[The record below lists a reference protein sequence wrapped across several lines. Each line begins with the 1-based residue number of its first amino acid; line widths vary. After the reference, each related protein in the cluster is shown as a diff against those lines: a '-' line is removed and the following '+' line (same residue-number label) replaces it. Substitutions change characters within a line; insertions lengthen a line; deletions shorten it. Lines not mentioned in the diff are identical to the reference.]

1 MGNATIEEK
10 DQYIDVL
17 QTQIHLLKT
26 SEKEVKVKLEENLKN
41 GDPKLPEELENIRK
55 EKEIL
60 ETKSAQLKAEMQKEI
75 ENLKQQVLKIAEE
88 KTMAI
93 AETKQ
98 QNHKTILEKDN
109 EVVEIRSVVASLKK
123 EMGKTKEEN
132 NKQREEF

>member
-1 MGNATIEEK
+1 MGK

-26 SEKEVKVKLEENLKN
+26 SEKEVKMKLEENLKN
-41 GDPKLPEELENIRK
+41 SDPKLPEELENIRK

-60 ETKSAQLKAEMQKEI
+60 ETESAQLKADMQKEI

-98 QNHKTILEKDN
+98 QNRKTILEKDN
-109 EVVEIRSVVASLKK
+109 E
-123 EMGKTKEEN
+123 
-132 NKQREEF
+132 